1 MKCPQ
6 CEKWLLDHAD
16 ECPHCGYFYRAS
28 SAELVAHPPSCSIL
42 TDQAG
47 LLRFKERKQVKR
59 LLEGFMQ
66 RFPGRFL
73 AVMSMSPS
81 PHEQSALAGL
91 SWFNRC
97 HFTEAGELSSAAGM
111 MLLIDIEKKHALIVP
126 GYLWEEHWTEEDSQ
140 FCLAK
145 GQQHW
150 SEGLYL
156 AGVLATIAAIE
167 KTLVR
172 RHSRLHQT
180 SWWDGLPNRLLRRGA
195 ASSKR
200 GGAS

>member
-6 CEKWLLDHAD
+6 CEKWLLDQAD

-28 SAELVAHPPSCSIL
+28 SSELMAHPPSYSIL

-59 LLEGFMQ
+59 LLEAFMQ

-73 AVMSMSPS
+73 AVMSIAPS
-81 PHEQSALAGL
+81 PHEQAALAGL
-91 SWFNRC
+91 SLFNRC
-97 HFTEAGELSSAAGM
+97 HFTEAGELASAAGM
-111 MLLIDIEKKHALIVP
+111 ILLIDIEKKHALMVY

-145 GQQHW
+145 GQTHW

-156 AGVLATIAAIE
+156 AGVIATIAAIE
-167 KTLVR
+167 KILVR
-172 RHSRLHQT
+172 RHRRLHQT
-180 SWWDGLPNRLLRRGA
+180 SWFDWRPKKLPRCVA

-200 GGAS
+200 GGSS